1 MRMAQSLH
9 TAHHEAGQVKVDL
22 NGFNEKI
29 PIHSS
34 ITTEQSPNRQ
44 TYGVALGFYLAQL

>member
-1 MRMAQSLH
+1 MDHSLH
-9 TAHHEAGQVKVDL
+9 TAHHEAGQVKVVF
-22 NGFNEKI
+22 NGFDEKS

-44 TYGVALGFYLAQL
+44 TYGIALGFYLEQL